1 MTKNIF
7 LFAFTFVAGAAIAL
21 AIRASAFKPYQGEH
35 VHAGVEPQAAMVAN
49 APAPPAPAPPVASAP
64 ATGQKTVNTICA
76 VCGMEVDPDI
86 PPATYQG
93 KLIGFGCSACPPKFA
108 AEPERYG
115 PHALHN
121 MKAP

>member
-1 MTKNIF
+1 MIKNIF

-21 AIRASAFKPYQGEH
+21 ALRAASFKARPGDR
-35 VHAGVEPQAAMVAN
+35 VHEATVTA
-49 APAPPAPAPPVASAP
+49 PVAGA
-64 ATGQKTVNTICA
+64 KTVNTICA

-108 AEPERYG
+108 ADPERYS

>member
-1 MTKNIF
+1 MIKNIL

-21 AIRASAFKPYQGEH
+21 ALRAAAFKARPGDRVQEAT
-35 VHAGVEPQAAMVAN
+35 VTA
-49 APAPPAPAPPVASAP
+49 PVAGA
-64 ATGQKTVNTICA
+64 KTVNTICA

-108 AEPERYG
+108 ADPERYG